1 MDVETFY
8 NSIIAAIF
16 VEEDEIVVGTGP
28 CGRSTPAD
36 VEIAVGIIN
45 YTRPDDA
52 DPTRVTAAPPK
63 FSAAAPP
70 LIPRSTVVPFTT
82 QL

>member
-8 NSIIAAIF
+8 NSIIDVIF
-16 VEEDEIVVGTGP
+16 IEEDEIVVGIGL
-28 CGRSTPAD
+28 CGRSMPAD
-36 VEIAVGIIN
+36 VEIAVRIIN
-45 YTRPDDA
+45 YMRPDDA
-52 DPTRVTAAPPK
+52 DPTLVTAAPPK